1 MTGLVPF
8 NKKESGL
15 LDLDFDLFDSE
26 LDKFFKGRWPMRQ
39 RLMKD
44 TFKLDV
50 QDKEKEYLIQA
61 DLPGI
66 KKEEMKVELDAG
78 RLTISVERE
87 EKIDEEKKNYVHK
100 ERRYASMSRS
110 IYLADAKSDGIKAKL
125 EDGVLN
131 ISIPKEEKP
140 ETGVKINIE

>member
-15 LDLDFDLFDSE
+15 LDLDFDLFDYD

-50 QDKEKEYLIQA
+50 QDKDKEYLIQA

-66 KKEEMKVELDAG
+66 KKEEVKVDLDAG

-87 EKIDEEKKNYVHK
+87 ERIDEEKKNYVHK
-100 ERRYASMSRS
+100 ERRYSSMSRS

-125 EDGVLN
+125 EEGVLN

-140 ETGVKINIE
+140 ETGVKIDIE

>member
-15 LDLDFDLFDSE
+15 LDLNFDLFDYD
-26 LDKFFKGRWPMRQ
+26 LDDVFNRIWPVR
-39 RLMKD
+39 RGIVRE
-44 TFKLDV
+44 TFKLDI
-50 QDKEKEYLIQA
+50 QDKDNEYLVQA

-66 KKEEMKVELDAG
+66 KKEEIKIDLDAG

-100 ERRYASMSRS
+100 ERRCTSMSRS
-110 IYLADAKSDGIKAKL
+110 MALADAKSEGIKAKL
-125 EDGVLN
+125 DEGVLT
-131 ISIPKEEKP
+131 ITIPKEAKT
-140 ETGVKINIE
+140 ETAVNINIE

>member
-15 LDLDFDLFDSE
+15 LDLDFDLFDYD

-50 QDKEKEYLIQA
+50 QDKDKEYLIQA

-66 KKEEMKVELDAG
+66 KKEEVKVDLDAG

-100 ERRYASMSRS
+100 ERRYSSMSRS

-131 ISIPKEEKP
+131 ISIPKEEKQ